1 MIDGETVYCAM
12 ENYKMKQN
20 KQIFLIRTFVLL
32 LVVSVLSIF
41 IYTNHN
47 RPYKY
52 DNNTPISQVENQ
64 QYTEKEIKKLEENIF
79 SGNITVRQFIRKYKP
94 QCIRKTFQGY
104 YAVLIQDNNLM
115 CFVFWD
121 NEDNIYNIYKTN
133 GFVSHDMLQNSVE
146 IGKSNINDITSNG
159 ADFCYYPISK
169 MLLTGHICSDGVL
182 IIEYDNNSVSN
193 SIKFFS
199 NEELDTSDDYLLQL
213 TPYILPIDK

>member
-1 MIDGETVYCAM
+1 MIDDEIIYCAM

-20 KQIFLIRTFVLL
+20 KRIFFIITFVLL
-32 LVVSVLSIF
+32 LVISLLSFF

-47 RPYKY
+47 NPYKY
-52 DNNTPISQVENQ
+52 DNNTPISQVKNQ
-64 QYTEKEIKKLEENIF
+64 QYTEKKIKKLEEDVF

-104 YAVLIQDNNLM
+104 YAVLIQENNLM

-121 NEDNIYNIYKTN
+121 NKDNIYNIYKTN

-146 IGKSNINDITSNG
+146 IGKSNINDIASNG
-159 ADFCYYPISK
+159 TDFCYYPISK

-213 TPYILPIDK
+213 TPYILPMDK

>member
-1 MIDGETVYCAM
+1 MIDDETVYCAM

-20 KQIFLIRTFVLL
+20 KQIFLIITFVLL

-47 RPYKY
+47 RTYKY

-133 GFVSHDMLQNSVE
+133 GFVSHDMLQNFIE
-146 IGKSNINDITSNG
+146 IGKSNINDITRNG
-159 ADFCYYPISK
+159 TDFCYYPISK

-193 SIKFFS
+193 SIEFFS

-213 TPYILPIDK
+213 TPYILPMDK